1 VIKGSHLSRIPNQ
14 YMPRYPK
21 ETTAALKRVLMCR
34 RDNMYRFAEEDMP
47 ELMQK
52 TGLSR
57 TEIVHWAL
65 DVRTYYDSPE
75 AMEKWFQRNGTVSNH
90 KDLWETYTKHLH
102 RVRPI

>member
-1 VIKGSHLSRIPNQ
+1 
-14 YMPRYPK
+14 MARYPK

-34 RDNMYRFAEEDMP
+34 RDNMYRFTEEDLP

-57 TEIVHWAL
+57 AEIVHWAL

-75 AMEKWFQRNGTVSNH
+75 AMEKFFSRNGTVSEI
-90 KDLWETYTKHLH
+90 KRRLKP
-102 RVRPI
+102 V